1 MPDASVAT
9 DSVPTRLYF
18 HHIPKTAG
26 TSVREFLIERAG
38 APNVAP
44 MLRSMQLREALREY
58 ARFPVITGHLLAIPG
73 DVLPPDR
80 VSLTVLRD
88 PVDRVLSSFYFERNS
103 YNASRRGPQGSSASI
118 FDWLDALERDETQ
131 QGLNAHLDAL
141 WPLGCANGATA
152 AGVSRVEAAK
162 RALDA
167 FDVVGLQSSLADSL
181 ALLALRMRWQPSEQV
196 PYVNQTPGRPSR
208 DELPESVIRRLTR
221 LLAADLEIYE
231 HGIAIFNAKRHR
243 ALQAAARASVRDG
256 SPLADA
262 LHDDSPAAISGP
274 ASAAGETERP
284 DRERAVGRSAVP
296 AIRLE
301 GVEISGEVS
310 EAGYLQV
317 GERALL
323 KIRIDAQAPIRDLN
337 IGFSIRDGLDALV
350 FATNTRSLGDAISL
364 TTGQYVAIFKFPNQL
379 GIGEY
384 QVSATLHEGS
394 SYMEGCIDYAERA
407 CQFLVVDHLADYFE
421 GRFGLH
427 VDATV
432 LPSAGEGHVEVAP
445 IDALG
450 HQKLALLAHRNPA
463 LADFSARLEPLAQ
476 LAGITCAADAMVGLA
491 ITNTGSVA
499 WPAFGKRAVMV
510 SYHWID
516 HSGNMVLFDGMR
528 TNLPHDVRPGERIE
542 LRCLLRAPEARGRMM
557 LVWTLVQEHV
567 AWFNDRNRASQY
579 SCEIEVV

>member
-1 MPDASVAT
+1 MPDASIAT
-9 DSVPTRLYF
+9 ESISTRLYF

-141 WPLGCANGATA
+141 WPLGCADGAAA

-167 FDVVGLQSSLADSL
+167 FDVVGLQSSLADTL

-196 PYVNQTPGRPSR
+196 PHVNQTPGRPSR
-208 DELPESVIRRLTR
+208 DELPEAVIRRRTR

-231 HGIAIFNAKRHR
+231 HGIALFTAKRHR

-256 SPLADA
+256 SPLTDA

-350 FATNTRSLGDAISL
+350 FATNTRALGEMVAL
-364 TTGQYVAIFKFPNQL
+364 TRGRYVAVFKFPNQL

-384 QVSATLHEGS
+384 QVSATLHEGND
-394 SYMEGCIDYAERA
+394 YVNGCIDYAERA
-407 CQFLVVDHLADYFE
+407 CALLVVDHLTGYFE
-421 GRFGLH
+421 GRFQLH
-427 VDATV
+427 VDATISPV
-432 LPSAGEGHVEVAP
+432 GRGRVKVTP
-445 IDALG
+445 IDAPG
-450 HQKLALLAHRNPA
+450 YEKFALLARRNVA
-463 LADFSARLEPLAQ
+463 LTEFSARIEPLVRPSGMPR
-476 LAGITCAADAMVGLA
+476 AGDAMVDLA
-491 ITNTGSVA
+491 VTNTGSVA
-499 WPAFGKRAVMV
+499 WPAFGKRAVGV
-510 SYHWID
+510 SYHWLD
-516 HSGNMVLFDGMR
+516 RRGTCVLFEGMR
-528 TNLPHDVRPGERIE
+528 TNFPHDVRPGERVE
-542 LRCLLRAPEARGRMM
+542 VRCVLRAPETQGRMT
-557 LVWTLVQEHV
+557 LVWTLVQEQV
-567 AWFNDRNRASQY
+567 AWFNEKNRKSLHAS
-579 SCEIEVV
+579 EIEIA